1 LTTVTGNNEEEAIVF
16 DSSGDQNIGFQR
28 VEEVAEADTIS
39 DRNGA
44 GTDTSLTALSE
55 GSTNNGFEL
64 VDDAVDE
71 SIGDPALDELEAE
84 IARELED

>member
-1 LTTVTGNNEEEAIVF
+1 MAK
-16 DSSGDQNIGFQR
+16 
-28 VEEVAEADTIS
+28 ADTIS
-39 DRNGA
+39 DRNGAGA

-64 VDDAVDE
+64 VDDVVDE
-71 SIGDPALDELEAE
+71 STEDPALDELEAE